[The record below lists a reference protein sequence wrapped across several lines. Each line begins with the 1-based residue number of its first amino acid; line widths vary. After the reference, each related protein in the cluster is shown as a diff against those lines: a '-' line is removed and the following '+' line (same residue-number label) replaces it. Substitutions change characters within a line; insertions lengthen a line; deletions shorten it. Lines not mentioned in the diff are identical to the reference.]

1 MESYMKIRKEAPLNL
16 PKRARLDL
24 LTKLTLQRLVK
35 ASARDLDA
43 YIDRI
48 KQERG

>member
-1 MESYMKIRKEAPLNL
+1 MRTDDGQEVKESQIKQL

-35 ASARDLDA
+35 LVNES
-43 YIDRI
+43 
-48 KQERG
+48 KT